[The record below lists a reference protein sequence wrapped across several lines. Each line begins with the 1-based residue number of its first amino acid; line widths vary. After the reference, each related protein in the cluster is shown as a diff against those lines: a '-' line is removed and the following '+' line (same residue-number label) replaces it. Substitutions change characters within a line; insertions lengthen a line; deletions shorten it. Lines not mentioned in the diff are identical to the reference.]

1 VNLVQFDKGAGDP
14 KKSINVRDVL
24 INEEYARFKKPPE
37 CNDFLL
43 DDAPAAAL
51 DPDLGAS
58 FTPELPSTAAQ
69 FVNTS
74 IVRVPRCEDEA
85 APPVRIPSPLPSRAF
100 SPMIRPTSPLKVP
113 TVYGP
118 ETEMPLQILQVMSN
132 FYLSK

>member
-1 VNLVQFDKGAGDP
+1 MLCDIDSGDP

-37 CNDFLL
+37 CDDFLL

-51 DPDLGAS
+51 DPDPDLGAS
-58 FTPELPSTAAQ
+58 FTPEPPSTAAQ

-74 IVRVPRCEDEA
+74 IVHVRSREDEA

-132 FYLSK
+132 FYPSK

>member
-1 VNLVQFDKGAGDP
+1 VNLVQLDKGAGDP

-37 CNDFLL
+37 CDDFLL
-43 DDAPAAAL
+43 DAPAAAL

-58 FTPELPSTAAQ
+58 FTPEPPSTAAQ

-74 IVRVPRCEDEA
+74 IVHVRSREDEA
-85 APPVRIPSPLPSRAF
+85 APPVRLPSPLPSRAF